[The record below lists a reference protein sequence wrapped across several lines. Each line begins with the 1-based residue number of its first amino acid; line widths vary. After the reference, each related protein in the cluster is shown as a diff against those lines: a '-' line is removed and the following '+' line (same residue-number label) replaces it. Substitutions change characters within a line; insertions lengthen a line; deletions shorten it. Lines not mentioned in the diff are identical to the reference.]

1 MENQPVLLLCFSPHV
16 FSGCAFSSREEG
28 VLFEVGSAFDVVLKG
43 DGGDVFVD
51 SDVFE
56 DGVDVGGD
64 GVELLLGE
72 GFEADFEGGEGVEFA
87 GKGRGRG
94 RGGPVV
100 GEGGEGQE
108 GGRGGMGWGFVGE
121 DVLLGAGW
129 RSLLELYLI
138 NTLPQPHVLPL
149 LQYQLL
155 FLLPHPHLQP
165 LHLPFPLLNLPPQ
178 LSFPLP
184 LSIQLLLDLFNPL
197 QLRLHIHMIQN
208 NLRDFS
214 LDLLQFL

>member
-1 MENQPVLLLCFSPHV
+1 M
-16 FSGCAFSSREEG
+16 
-28 VLFEVGSAFDVVLKG
+28 GSAFDVVLKG

-87 GKGRGRG
+87 GGEGRG

-108 GGRGGMGWGFVGE
+108 GGRGGRFGVGRE
-121 DVLLGAGW
+121 DVFLRAGW

-155 FLLPHPHLQP
+155 FLLPHPHL
-165 LHLPFPLLNLPPQ
+165 
-178 LSFPLP
+178 
-184 LSIQLLLDLFNPL
+184 
-197 QLRLHIHMIQN
+197 
-208 NLRDFS
+208 
-214 LDLLQFL
+214 